1 MNLAHQLVLASN
13 SPRRQQLL
21 ISAGFVFSVQTK
33 NVPEDFPSA
42 MPVADVPV
50 YLARKKA
57 LAFKEEI
64 KDELIIAADTV
75 VIIDGQIL
83 NKPADEQEATQML
96 SQLSGRMHEVITGVC
111 LFSRDKTF
119 TFSDRTEVYFK
130 SLSAEE
136 IKFYV
141 TYYRPFDK
149 AGAYGAQEWMGMIG
163 VEKIVGSY
171 FNVMGLPVHL
181 VYQYLQSWDA
191 TKE

>member
-1 MNLAHQLVLASN
+1 MNIAHPLVLASN

-33 NVPEDFPSA
+33 NIPEDFPED
-42 MPVADVPV
+42 MPLAEVPV

-57 LAFKEEI
+57 MAFKEEI

-75 VIIDGQIL
+75 VIIDGKIL
-83 NKPADEQEATQML
+83 NKPADETEAAQML
-96 SQLSGRMHEVITGVC
+96 GQLSGNMHEVITGVC

-119 TFSDRTEVYFK
+119 AFSDRTEVYFK
-130 SLSAEE
+130 SLSPEE
-136 IKFYV
+136 INFYV
-141 TYYRPFDK
+141 AYYRPFDK
-149 AGAYGAQEWMGMIG
+149 AGAYGAQEWMGMIA

-181 VYQYLQSWDA
+181 VYKYLQSWDD
-191 TKE
+191 TQ